1 MDIIDLIPDNTS
13 AIEQA
18 AALLVEGFAENSPA
32 SWPNLE
38 SGLEE
43 VREWLGPEHIC
54 RVAVSEQGA
63 VLGWIAANSQ
73 YDGNV
78 WELHPLVVR
87 ADHRGEGIGRALV
100 HDLEQCVGERGGIT
114 LTLGSDDEN
123 NLTSLAGIDLY
134 PNLLQHI
141 AGIRNLG
148 RHPYSFYEKV
158 GFQIVGVLPDANG
171 FGKPDILM
179 AKRVA
184 TPVSPEG
191 RQ

>member
-1 MDIIDLIPDNTS
+1 M
-13 AIEQA
+13 
-18 AALLVEGFAENSPA
+18 
-32 SWPNLE
+32 
-38 SGLEE
+38 
-43 VREWLGPEHIC
+43 
-54 RVAVSEQGA
+54 
-63 VLGWIAANSQ
+63 LGWIAANSQ

-87 ADHRGEGIGRALV
+87 SDHRGEGIGRALV
-100 HDLEQCVGERGGIT
+100 QDLEQRVGERGGMT

-134 PNLLQHI
+134 PNLLKHI
-141 AGIRNLG
+141 AGIQNLG

-184 TPVSPEG
+184 TPFSPEG

>member
-1 MDIIDLIPDNTS
+1 MEIIDLLPDNTS

-18 AALLVEGFAENSPA
+18 AALLVAGFAENSPA
-32 SWPNLE
+32 SWPDLE

-54 RVAVSEQGA
+54 RVAVSEQGV

-73 YDGNV
+73 HHGNV

-87 ADHRGEGIGRALV
+87 ADHRGAGIGRALV
-100 HDLEQCVGERGGIT
+100 HDLEQRVGERGGIT
-114 LTLGSDDEN
+114 LMLGSDDEN

-134 PNLLQHI
+134 PNLLDHI
-141 AGIRNLG
+141 AGIQNHG

-158 GFQIVGVLPDANG
+158 GFRIVGVLPDANG

-179 AKRVA
+179 AKRVQISS
-184 TPVSPEG
+184 TIV
-191 RQ
+191 

>member
-1 MDIIDLIPDNTS
+1 VDIIDLTPDNIS

-18 AALLVEGFAENSPA
+18 AALLVDGFAENSPA
-32 SWPNLE
+32 SWPDLA
-38 SGLEE
+38 SGREE
-43 VREWLGPEHIC
+43 VREWLAPEHIC
-54 RVAVSEQGA
+54 RVAVDAHGN

-73 YDGNV
+73 YHGNV

-100 HDLEQCVGERGGIT
+100 QDLEQRVGERGGMT

-134 PNLLQHI
+134 PNLLKHI
-141 AGIRNLG
+141 ADIQNLG
-148 RHPYSFYEKV
+148 RHPYSFYEKA
-158 GFQIVGVLPDANG
+158 GFRIVGVLPDANG

-179 AKRVA
+179 AKRVG
-184 TPVSPEG
+184 TPFSPEG